1 MLVIGGLLGFGGNG
15 NSDHFKDRHGLMIG
29 FSSNFCLIKIDK
41 KKNNIIDINYFI
53 IFLQN
58 IDVINFLLVFI

>member
-1 MLVIGGLLGFGGNG
+1 MVVIGGLLGFGGNG
-15 NSDHFKDRHGLMIG
+15 NSDHFKDRHGLMVG

-53 IFLQN
+53 IFL
-58 IDVINFLLVFI
+58 